1 MVILFNGRG
10 QLGEKL
16 QNLKSIVTNK
26 DIIIYH
32 TWIVTHNSQN
42 AENEYIQKNEFD
54 KFKKCV
60 DNNQDKRIIFIS
72 TNSIRN
78 SFYTK
83 YKELSEAYLLHNH
96 SDGIVLKFPSFI
108 GKGILQKLKSEEYKP
123 FGTLELVTLENV
135 VNIISEYINDK
146 EYIKKVY
153 YISGEKILATTV
165 LEILKI

>member
-16 QNLKSIVTNK
+16 KNLKSIETSK
-26 DIIIYH
+26 DVVIYH

-42 AENEYIQKNEFD
+42 AENEDVQKNEFE

-60 DNNQDKRIIFIS
+60 DNNLNKRIIFIS
-72 TNSIRN
+72 TNSNRN

-83 YKELSEAYLLHNH
+83 YKELSEAYLLNNH
-96 SDGIVLKFPSFI
+96 SDGIVLKFPAFI
-108 GKGILQKLKSEEYKP
+108 GKGILQKLKSGEYKP
-123 FGTLELVTLENV
+123 FGTLELITLDSV
-135 VNIISEYINDK
+135 VNTISEYINDI
-146 EYIKKVY
+146 EYSKRIY

>member
-16 QNLKSIVTNK
+16 QSLKSIEINK

-42 AENEYIQKNEFD
+42 AENEDIQKNEFE

-60 DNNQDKRIIFIS
+60 DENPNKRIIFIS
-72 TNSIRN
+72 TNSNRN

-96 SDGIVLKFPSFI
+96 SDGIILKFPAFI
-108 GKGILQKLKSEEYKP
+108 GKGILKKLKSGEYKP
-123 FGTLELVTLENV
+123 FGTLELVTLDYV
-135 VNIISEYINDK
+135 VNTISEYINET
-146 EYIKKVY
+146 EYSKRVY
-153 YISGEKILATTV
+153 FISGEKILATTV
-165 LEILKI
+165 LEILKL